1 MVEVQSRM
9 LHEGEMGFIRLASTI
24 KLVFLVEILMLVCVR
39 DYSSKSIAKD
49 PEHLLQNSSVML
61 TPSFGLFLDVMT
73 NCTHPQFT
81 VASVMTFQE
90 PYEWE

>member
-39 DYSSKSIAKD
+39 DYSSKSIAKY
-49 PEHLLQNSSVML
+49 LGRKS
-61 TPSFGLFLDVMT
+61 
-73 NCTHPQFT
+73 
-81 VASVMTFQE
+81 
-90 PYEWE
+90 

>member
-49 PEHLLQNSSVML
+49 LGILLKILSIYCKTL
-61 TPSFGLFLDVMT
+61 L
-73 NCTHPQFT
+73 
-81 VASVMTFQE
+81 
-90 PYEWE
+90 